1 MLCLNFRWPN
11 RSPQRSTQGCLRLGI
26 QKHKN
31 HLWHLRS
38 MSRTQLLSISVTCSY
53 TLRVS
58 EIEKFPMVWPE
69 TCLLKSSEDGG
80 HINVIALSS
89 YAPLAPSQRS
99 FPGKI
104 WCDNSEEQTDLICIF
119 FFFFFFAR
127 EFSFKV
133 PVCKEVFGSVEF
145 LHQINTIA
153 AGKWFCGD
161 ISDAVFH
168 LFLFA
173 FG

>member
-1 MLCLNFRWPN
+1 
-11 RSPQRSTQGCLRLGI
+11 LRLGI

-119 FFFFFFAR
+119 FFFFFLLG
-127 EFSFKV
+127 SSHLKSQCVKKYSV
-133 PVCKEVFGSVEF
+133 PLNFFTKSTQLQPGNDFVVTFPMRYF
-145 LHQINTIA
+145 TF
-153 AGKWFCGD
+153 FCLPLAKSTVRPLCTAWILRG
-161 ISDAVFH
+161 H
-168 LFLFA
+168 
-173 FG
+173 